1 MTIQHITKDNFQTEV
16 LNSEQTVLLDFWA
29 PWCVPC
35 RMLAP
40 VLEEVAAE
48 RPDVKVC
55 KVNIDEEYDLA
66 VRYRIASIPT
76 LLVMDKGQV
85 EEKLVGAR
93 PKDEILEL
101 LG

>member
-76 LLVMDKGQV
+76 LLVMDGGQV